1 MCKAYRS
8 LGPII
13 LLCLKTTFDIVP
25 LVQMPNLTVSGLT
38 ASIMEAPEA
47 QKWFCNH
54 DLASPSVR
62 MKPRGR

>member
-13 LLCLKTTFDIVP
+13 LLCLKTAFDIVP

-47 QKWFCNH
+47 QKWVCNH